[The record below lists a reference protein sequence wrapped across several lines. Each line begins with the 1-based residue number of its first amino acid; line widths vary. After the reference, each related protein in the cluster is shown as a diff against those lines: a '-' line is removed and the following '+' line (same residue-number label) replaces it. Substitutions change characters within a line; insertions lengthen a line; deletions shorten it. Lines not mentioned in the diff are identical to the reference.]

1 MASITPSP
9 SNMTYAQALTD
20 ARSLIVQQSTRI
32 KADAAKIKQ
41 QADEIERWKSLADD
55 MAAELE
61 RLKGIEP
68 KLAESQA
75 AREQAEVT
83 VGRQRMEIEAL
94 EAASRE
100 LQRILGDQAARIND
114 LTNELEQTRDAL
126 PTNEDEAALEAMQS
140 LLSAARKPR
149 QARNDQS
156 APAPAAGAAQHD
168 DADVIERRADRMVIP
183 ADATPFSQIAER
195 QAA

>member
-41 QADEIERWKSLADD
+41 QADEIAQWKGLADD

-68 KLAESQA
+68 KLAEAQA

-83 VGRQRMEIEAL
+83 VGRQRREIEAL

-114 LTNELEQTRDAL
+114 LTNDLEQTRDAL

-149 QARNDQS
+149 QARNDQP
-156 APAPAAGAAQHD
+156 APAPAQHE

>member
-1 MASITPSP
+1 MASSSPSP
-9 SNMTYAQALTD
+9 SNMSYAQALTD

-41 QADEIERWKSLADD
+41 QADEIAQWKSLADD

-68 KLAESQA
+68 KLAEAQA

-114 LTNELEQTRDAL
+114 LTNDLEQTRDAL

-149 QARNDQS
+149 QARSDQ
-156 APAPAAGAAQHD
+156 PAPAAARHD
-168 DADVIERRADRMVIP
+168 DAEVIERRADRMVIP

>member
-1 MASITPSP
+1 MASNTPSP

-32 KADAAKIKQ
+32 KADAGKIKQ
-41 QADEIERWKSLADD
+41 QADEIAQWKGLADD

-68 KLAESQA
+68 KLAEAQS

-100 LQRILGDQAARIND
+100 LQRILGD
-114 LTNELEQTRDAL
+114 
-126 PTNEDEAALEAMQS
+126 
-140 LLSAARKPR
+140 
-149 QARNDQS
+149 
-156 APAPAAGAAQHD
+156 
-168 DADVIERRADRMVIP
+168 
-183 ADATPFSQIAER
+183 
-195 QAA
+195 

>member
-1 MASITPSP
+1 MASMTPSP

-114 LTNELEQTRDAL
+114 LTSELEQTRDAL

-149 QARNDQS
+149 QGRGEQP
-156 APAPAAGAAQHD
+156 APAPAQHD

-183 ADATPFSQIAER
+183 ADATPFSQVAER

>member
-1 MASITPSP
+1 MASSSPSP
-9 SNMTYAQALTD
+9 ASNMTYAQALTD

-41 QADEIERWKSLADD
+41 QADEIAQWKSLADD

-114 LTNELEQTRDAL
+114 LTSELEQTRDAL

-149 QARNDQS
+149 QARSDQP
-156 APAPAAGAAQHD
+156 APAPSPHE

-183 ADATPFSQIAER
+183 ADATPFSQVAER

>member
-1 MASITPSP
+1 MASPSP
-9 SNMTYAQALTD
+9 SPASNMTYAQALTD
-20 ARSLIVQQSTRI
+20 AKALIVQQSARI
-32 KADAAKIKQ
+32 KSDAQKLKA
-41 QADEIERWKSLADD
+41 QADEIAQWKSLADD

-61 RLKGIEP
+61 RLKAVEVRY
-68 KLAESQA
+68 AESQA

-114 LTNELEQTRDAL
+114 LTNDLEQTRDAL
-126 PTNEDEAALEAMQS
+126 PTSDDEAALEAMQS
-140 LLSAARKPR
+140 LLAAARKPR
-149 QARNDQS
+149 QAKAEQP
-156 APAPAAGAAQHD
+156 APAPAMHIAQ
-168 DADVIERRADRMVIP
+168 DAEVIERRAERMVIP
-183 ADATPFSQIAER
+183 ADPTPFCQVAER